1 MFKLIKLEFKKYK
14 IMGNIKGVTIANLI
28 ILGFLLMSIF
38 GTKANNEMI
47 FNTWND
53 TFLFTSI
60 FVRITF
66 SIYAGVLI
74 SKLIIGEY
82 KNKTINILFTYP
94 INRKK
99 VMIAK
104 LFIVAAFAFVSMI
117 ISNIFIST
125 MLYILNIFINF
136 TNKPLTLEI
145 LLPNLINIILYSF
158 IYSLI
163 SLIPVYIS
171 KLKKSGSS
179 AIVTAVILISI
190 LNSGNAGHTLSSII
204 IIPIFFAC
212 LGLISSYLFIKDI
225 EKVDVP
231 NY

>member
-1 MFKLIKLEFKKYK
+1 MFKLIKLEFKKFK

-28 ILGFLLMSIF
+28 ILAFLVMGIF
-38 GTKANNEMI
+38 ASKADNEMI
-47 FNTWND
+47 FDTWND
-53 TFLFTSI
+53 TLLFTSM

-104 LFIVAAFAFVSMI
+104 LFIVTTFAFVSMI
-117 ISNIFIST
+117 ISNIFISS
-125 MLYILNIFINF
+125 MLYILNMFISF
-136 TNKPLTLEI
+136 TKEALTIGI

-163 SLIPVYIS
+163 SLIPVYIG

-179 AIVTAVILISI
+179 AIVTSVILISV
-190 LNSGNAGHTLSSII
+190 LNSGNGGHTLSSII
-204 IIPIFFAC
+204 AIPIFFAI

-225 EKVDVP
+225 EKIDVS

>member
-1 MFKLIKLEFKKYK
+1 MFKLIKLEFKKFK
-14 IMGNIKGVTIANLI
+14 FMGNIKGITIANLI
-28 ILGFLLMSIF
+28 ILAFLLIFIF
-38 GTKANNEMI
+38 GTKANNVMI
-47 FNTWND
+47 FNTWDD
-53 TFLFTSI
+53 TFLFTSM

-74 SKLIIGEY
+74 SRLIIGEY

-104 LFIVAAFAFVSMI
+104 ICIVATFAFVSMI
-117 ISNIFIST
+117 ISNIFISS

-136 TNKPLTLEI
+136 TNEPLTIGI

-163 SLIPVYIS
+163 SLIPVYIG

-179 AIVTAVILISI
+179 AIVTSVILISV
-190 LNSGNAGHTLSSII
+190 LNSGNAGYTLSSIV
-204 IIPIFFAC
+204 IIPILFAI

-225 EKVDVP
+225 EKIDVP
-231 NY
+231 NF